1 MSDPR
6 PTLQDTL
13 AAHRAGRLEEAR
25 RLLQQLLD
33 ARPDFAE
40 AWNHLGLVIDEAGD
54 GQAAMECWR
63 KAIALRP
70 DYAEPHNN
78 LALVLDRNGD
88 SAGAIAAWKEA
99 ARLRPDWIEPQYY
112 LASANEG
119 AAPAS
124 APARYV
130 TRLFDKYAH
139 EFDRHLLRQ
148 LEYKVPDL
156 IAQAIERAGM
166 QHADEVIDLGC
177 GTGLSGL
184 AVRSLAGRMVGV
196 DLSPKM
202 IEKARERN
210 IYDELVAGD
219 LMDVLKERQCDVDL
233 ILAADVFVY
242 VGELSEVFA
251 AINSALRP
259 GGVLAFS
266 VETTRDN
273 EGDLV
278 LRESRR
284 FSHSRSYIE
293 GLVEKT
299 GLELIDLTDAIL
311 RVDGRDIIEG
321 MIVVVRKR

>member
-1 MSDPR
+1 
-6 PTLQDTL
+6 
-13 AAHRAGRLEEAR
+13 
-25 RLLQQLLD
+25 LLD
-33 ARPDFAE
+33 ASPDFAE
-40 AWNHLGLVIDEAGD
+40 GWNHLGLVIDEAGD
-54 GQAAMECWR
+54 GEAAMECWR
-63 KAIALRP
+63 KAIALQP
-70 DYAEPHNN
+70 DYAEPHNH

-112 LASANEG
+112 LASASEG

-130 TRLFDKYAH
+130 TRLFDKYAR

-156 IAQAIERAGM
+156 IAQAIGRAGV

-177 GTGLSGL
+177 GTGLSGVT
-184 AVRSLAGRMVGV
+184 VRALAGRMVGV

-202 IEKARERN
+202 IEMARERN

-219 LMDVLKERQCDVDL
+219 LMDVLKERKGDVDL
-233 ILAADVFVY
+233 VLAADVFVY

-251 AINSALRP
+251 AIKSALRP

-266 VETTRDN
+266 VEKIRES

-299 GLELIDLTDAIL
+299 GLELIELTDAVL
-311 RVDGRDIIEG
+311 RVDGRDIIKG